1 MILLKAKPIAMAFK
15 SLSGTNGMFGTQQ
28 LVMLLKWKL
37 GAHILLILLLEL
49 FTTKPITYRE
59 LEPRMRDD

>member
-1 MILLKAKPIAMAFK
+1 MAFK